1 MLNMT
6 PAYCVVQFK
15 LPFAN
20 KMWRFPTFKNVAL
33 LPPFLRALEFSQ
45 TTLDIPDP
53 NMRFHRLPLGSL
65 VTSAVATNLWVSSYV
80 GEIASLQLSCLPK
93 GEYSLTEVAV
103 NDGSAPQPSWLTK
116 NEYNDVVYCVNE
128 DFAGPN
134 GTIASYKP
142 SANGVLTQIDIHN
155 TIIGPVSSVVYNN
168 GTALAAA
175 H

>member
-1 MLNMT
+1 MW
-6 PAYCVVQFK
+6 QFPI
-15 LPFAN
+15 L
-20 KMWRFPTFKNVAL
+20 TNVAL
-33 LPPFLRALEFSQ
+33 LPPFLRALRFSQ
-45 TTLDIPDP
+45 ATLDVPDP

-80 GEIASLQLSCLPK
+80 GEIASLQLSYLPK
-93 GEYSLTEVAV
+93 GGYSLTEVAV

-128 DFAGPN
+128 DFGGPN

-142 SANGVLTQIDIHN
+142 SGNGVLTQIDIHK